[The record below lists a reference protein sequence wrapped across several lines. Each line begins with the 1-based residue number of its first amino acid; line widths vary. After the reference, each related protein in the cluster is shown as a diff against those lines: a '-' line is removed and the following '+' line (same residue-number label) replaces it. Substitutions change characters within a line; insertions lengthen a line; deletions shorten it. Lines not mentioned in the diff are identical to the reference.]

1 MSASTQWAPPSVP
14 ADGWNNN
21 QIAVGARTVFLWA
34 LALLAGSWIFAI
46 GLASSQSLGVF
57 VSWLGSLIAT
67 ALAIWAIVLGSIGTG
82 RAAKLGGYRRG
93 TALTGLLGGIGVLL
107 IAPVV
112 VLLGS
117 LLLLG

>member
-1 MSASTQWAPPSVP
+1 M
-14 ADGWNNN
+14 
-21 QIAVGARTVFLWA
+21 FLWA
-34 LALLAGSWIFAI
+34 LGVLVGCWVFAI
-46 GLASSQSLGVF
+46 GLASSESLGVF
-57 VSWLGSLIAT
+57 VSWLGSLTAT
-67 ALAIWAIVLGSIGTG
+67 CLAIWAIVLGSIGAG

-93 TALTGLLGGIGVLL
+93 TALTGLAGGIGVLL